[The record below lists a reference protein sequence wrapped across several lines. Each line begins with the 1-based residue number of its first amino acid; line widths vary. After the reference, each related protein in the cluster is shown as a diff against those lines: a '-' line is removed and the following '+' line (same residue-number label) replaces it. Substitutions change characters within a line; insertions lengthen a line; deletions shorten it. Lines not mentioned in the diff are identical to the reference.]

1 MIKTTAIEIARGILF
16 MNQML
21 KLAGMR
27 TKGHSSSSRGPAAKA
42 VDLLWNDAPF
52 ATLPSVGE
60 MGGLAEKPGRN

>member
-1 MIKTTAIEIARGILF
+1 